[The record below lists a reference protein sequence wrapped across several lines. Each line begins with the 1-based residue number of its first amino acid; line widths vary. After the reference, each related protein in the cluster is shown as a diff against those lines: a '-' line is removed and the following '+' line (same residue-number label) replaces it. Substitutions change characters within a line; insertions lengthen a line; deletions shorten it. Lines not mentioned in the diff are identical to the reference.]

1 MNKAG
6 FTCDYSYARETC
18 VLKLKGLSFGYDA
31 DRLLIKACSKDFNSR
46 LIYGIYGSS
55 GAGKSSFARVLAG
68 YHTPLS
74 GTISLVCGN
83 TITLLPTRPHPVG
96 IISQNPELD
105 FDARIT
111 LQKSFAVFGH
121 APTEDLCAT
130 FGLEAAW
137 LKRKPTMLSGGQLQ
151 RCNIVRTLMLK
162 PSFVIADEI
171 STMLDAISQAE
182 LFRSLLEV
190 RKRDKFGLIVM
201 SHDRKLLDLVCDCV
215 LDFSSLSNM
224 C

>member
-1 MNKAG
+1 MTKTG
-6 FTCDYSYARETC
+6 FTCDNFRPGEKC
-18 VLKLKGLSFGYDA
+18 VLKLEGLSFGYDEET
-31 DRLLIKACSKDFNSR
+31 LLIKECSKEFDSR

-55 GAGKSSFARVLAG
+55 GTGKSSFARVLAG
-68 YHTPLS
+68 YHAPLS
-74 GTISLVCGN
+74 GAISLIRRNV
-83 TITLLPTRPHPVG
+83 ITSLPTRPHPVG
-96 IISQNPELD
+96 LISQNPELD
-105 FDARIT
+105 FDPRIT
-111 LQKSFAVFGH
+111 LQKSFAVFGRN
-121 APTEDLCAT
+121 PTEDLCAA

-137 LKRKPTMLSGGQLQ
+137 LKRNPAMLSGGQLQ
-151 RCNIVRTLMLK
+151 RCNSVRTLMLK
-162 PSFVIADEI
+162 PAFVIADET